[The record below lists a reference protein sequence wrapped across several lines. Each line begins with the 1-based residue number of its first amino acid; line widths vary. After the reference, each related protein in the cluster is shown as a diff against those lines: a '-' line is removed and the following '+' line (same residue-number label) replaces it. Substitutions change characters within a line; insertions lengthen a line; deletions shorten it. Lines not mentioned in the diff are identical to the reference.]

1 MLKDSDIY
9 FFWSN
14 NPNPIKNHMA
24 LGFGIDGKLVADMVA
39 YTDFYELL
47 INSDSIVSENEDCST
62 VNFIK
67 DGQVVE
73 TLKTSSF
80 LGSLLCSSPDFLPI
94 YIYPNNDQ
102 LQKNHKVVPGWLYDK
117 NGDFRTPYEG
127 WDDEVIDGMYNVD
140 REYNLLEFYTGE

>member
-1 MLKDSDIY
+1 M
-9 FFWSN
+9 
-14 NPNPIKNHMA
+14 
-24 LGFGIDGKLVADMVA
+24 
-39 YTDFYELL
+39 
-47 INSDSIVSENEDCST
+47 
-62 VNFIK
+62 
-67 DGQVVE
+67 
-73 TLKTSSF
+73 KTSSF

-102 LQKNHKVVPGWLYDK
+102 LQKNHKVVPGWLYDT

>member
-1 MLKDSDIY
+1 
-9 FFWSN
+9 
-14 NPNPIKNHMA
+14 
-24 LGFGIDGKLVADMVA
+24 
-39 YTDFYELL
+39 
-47 INSDSIVSENEDCST
+47 
-62 VNFIK
+62 
-67 DGQVVE
+67 
-73 TLKTSSF
+73 LKTSSF

-102 LQKNHKVVPGWLYDK
+102 LQKNHKVVPGWLYDE